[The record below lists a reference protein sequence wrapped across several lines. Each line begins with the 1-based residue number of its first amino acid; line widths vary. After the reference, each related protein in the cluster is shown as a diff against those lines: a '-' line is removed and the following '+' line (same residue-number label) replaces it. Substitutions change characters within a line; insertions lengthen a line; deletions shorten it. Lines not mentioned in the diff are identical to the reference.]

1 MPVLLDATV
10 VFSKLL
16 LSLCIIMS
24 SGRSAGA
31 TSYATGSK
39 TFHQGHHGKHN
50 RGSYLHGNTKNLTE
64 LAAFASVGT
73 GVVIMSIFNRGF
85 SEMAAVRTQHM
96 HACLLQLAC
105 LHWPCISKNS
115 ADARLACMH
124 R

>member
-1 MPVLLDATV
+1 MLLNVTF
-10 VFSKLL
+10 FSKLL
-16 LSLCIIMS
+16 LSLCCILVT
-24 SGRSAGA
+24 SGVPAGA

-96 HACLLQLAC
+96 HGEMQGLHACIGENYAVASMYQTYICHHAC
-105 LHWPCISKNS
+105 
-115 ADARLACMH
+115 
-124 R
+124 